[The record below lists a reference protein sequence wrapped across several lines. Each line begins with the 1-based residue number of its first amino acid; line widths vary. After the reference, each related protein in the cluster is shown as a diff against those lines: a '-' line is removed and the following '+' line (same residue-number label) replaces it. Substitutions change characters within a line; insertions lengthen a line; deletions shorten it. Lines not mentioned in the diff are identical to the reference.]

1 MYNDA
6 WQEAQEWGGGQKG
19 RENGENV
26 KELCEERG
34 IEKER
39 GMRER
44 VNLVVYIVRS

>member
-26 KELCEERG
+26 KDA
-34 IEKER
+34 K
-39 GMRER
+39 REG
-44 VNLVVYIVRS
+44 